1 MSGLFRVSGGTR
13 TQLADITGTIAAGT
27 TYGVRI
33 ERVGAAIRV
42 FRSGALV
49 AQATDATF
57 TGGRVGV
64 GSRDDGGS
72 FDDLMVA
79 R

>member
-57 TGGRVGV
+57 TGGGWA
-64 GSRDDGGS
+64 SAPATTGGAS
-72 FDDLMVA
+72 TT
-79 R
+79 